1 MDRIG
6 PVKRASRQLGIPSFP
21 QCHDAA
27 AHVTREKRSCEADG
41 LPRFRSNSP
50 VLVSKILRHQVLR
63 TTIIRLPRSSVLIE
77 ERKRNAILLLAVV
90 QTRREGNQ
98 PTDAL
103 LMERI
108 LQRDAQA
115 LEALYDRY
123 ARPVY
128 SLVLRISQQP
138 ASAEEIVQDVFMQ
151 LWRNA
156 KHYQATRGPLE
167 PWLFTVAR
175 NRALD
180 FLRLKREKQR
190 RREDSVD
197 FDLRPSAVVQPD
209 PEGAMDQSRRAEKV
223 RTLMNSLPEPQRR
236 AIELA
241 FFEGMT
247 HSEISTAI
255 GEPLGTVKSWI
266 RGGLLRLRESLEE
279 AGS

>member
-1 MDRIG
+1 M
-6 PVKRASRQLGIPSFP
+6 
-21 QCHDAA
+21 
-27 AHVTREKRSCEADG
+27 
-41 LPRFRSNSP
+41 
-50 VLVSKILRHQVLR
+50 
-63 TTIIRLPRSSVLIE
+63 
-77 ERKRNAILLLAVV
+77 LLAVV
-90 QTRREGNQ
+90 QTWREGNQ
-98 PTDAL
+98 PTDAS

-108 LQRDAQA
+108 VQRDAAA
-115 LEALYDRY
+115 LETLYDRY

-156 KHYQATRGPLE
+156 KHYQVTRGPLE

-197 FDLRPSAVVQPD
+197 FDLPPSAVVQPD

>member
-1 MDRIG
+1 MRHPVCG
-6 PVKRASRQLGIPSFP
+6 PNLIQL
-21 QCHDAA
+21 A
-27 AHVTREKRSCEADG
+27 
-41 LPRFRSNSP
+41 
-50 VLVSKILRHQVLR
+50 
-63 TTIIRLPRSSVLIE
+63 RSSVLIE

-90 QTRREGNQ
+90 QTSREGNQ
-98 PTDAL
+98 PTDAS

-108 LQRDAQA
+108 LQRDSEA
-115 LEALYDRY
+115 LETLYDRY

-138 ASAEEIVQDVFMQ
+138 ASAEEIVQDVFLQ
-151 LWRNA
+151 VWRNA
-156 KHYQATRGPLE
+156 KSYQAVRGPLE

-190 RREDSVD
+190 RREDSAD
-197 FDLRPSAVVQPD
+197 FDLPPSAIVRPD

-223 RTLMNSLPEPQRR
+223 RALMNSLPEPQRR

-247 HSEISTAI
+247 HSEISAAI

-266 RGGLLRLRESLEE
+266 RGGLLRLREFLEE
-279 AGS
+279 ARS